1 MGQAELRGVQRCMRY
16 CRSLRE
22 RKAAA
27 QAAVLRSMGV
37 DAADIRVQKPLAGV
51 LKPCYVIV
59 RDRQLHAVV
68 LAIRGTH
75 SLKVSSQPAE
85 NGSRSCRMLAW
96 QVMSVKNSMHQ
107 SCSIFQLIAQSTVGV
122 AMRPF

>member
-1 MGQAELRGVQRCMRY
+1 MPWGQAELRGVQRCMRY

-27 QAAVLRSMGV
+27 QAAVLRGMGV

-51 LKPCYVIV
+51 LKPSYVIV
-59 RDRQLHAVV
+59 RDRQLHAIV

-75 SLKVSSQPAE
+75 SLKVGLSSRGCRPLMQDDRMEDFIMRCACVCWKQP
-85 NGSRSCRMLAW
+85 NLW
-96 QVMSVKNSMHQ
+96 HLQD
-107 SCSIFQLIAQSTVGV
+107 
-122 AMRPF
+122 

>member
-1 MGQAELRGVQRCMRY
+1 MQRCMRY

-27 QAAVLRSMGV
+27 QAAVLHGMGV

-59 RDRQLHAVV
+59 RDRQLHAIV

-75 SLKVSSQPAE
+75 SLKVCLQPPDDVGHPCRVWQWRVVSVE
-85 NGSRSCRMLAW
+85 LTCSRLYLLES
-96 QVMSVKNSMHQ
+96 
-107 SCSIFQLIAQSTVGV
+107 FAQQN
-122 AMRPF
+122 